1 MSNQNTQA
9 SQTNQEAT
17 NGYIASAE
25 MKEVQAI
32 ELDLLRRF
40 LEYCQANN
48 LRCWA
53 EGGTLLGA
61 VRHKG
66 FIPWDDDVDLMM
78 PREDYDR
85 MCQTIGNKGIEA
97 PYFLQTAYSDVDY
110 HRGHAQFRRSDT
122 TAIRPS
128 DCFQPFNQGIF
139 IDIFPLEAVPDDQE
153 ALHRAYRSAL
163 KTLKFLKAKNTHCI
177 SSGRLGLIFRKL
189 KARHCVRRNG
199 WLHYYEKADDEM
211 RRLADL
217 PGTRV
222 GEVVNMGPKLQWD
235 RSLFDETVWLPFEN
249 IKVPAPKDTD
259 TVLRAVFGDNYM
271 TPIQAPSMHGQV
283 VFDTHRSY
291 KEVLPEVR
299 RQYRMSALTR
309 LVSKL
314 TGKKK

>member
-17 NGYIASAE
+17 NGYVASAE

-235 RSLFDETVWLPFEN
+235 RSLFDETV
-249 IKVPAPKDTD
+249 
-259 TVLRAVFGDNYM
+259 
-271 TPIQAPSMHGQV
+271 
-283 VFDTHRSY
+283 
-291 KEVLPEVR
+291 
-299 RQYRMSALTR
+299 
-309 LVSKL
+309 
-314 TGKKK
+314 